1 MHRRPLLG
9 LTVASLASLAGCL
22 DVSGSAD
29 TETPP
34 PIDEPLG
41 EPFCV
46 SVENADDQP
55 YTLRVTVEIDER
67 PFGRGFELDPSE
79 HVEDWCFQR
88 PGRYRIVAETA
99 TASGTPGTSARWSP
113 GCPSTSTSAQPG
125 SPESRHLGTCTG
137 TDDAAVAR
145 RRKSRSRTDASE
157 IDPSAVTRLG
167 LPTITPTYERPH
179 DDQRLGYPNRV
190 NPTILPPFAARA
202 STTWCRIHD

>member
-55 YTLRVTVEIDER
+55 HTLRVTVEIDER
-67 PFGRGFELDPSE
+67 PFGRVFELDPSE
-79 HVEDWCFQR
+79 VVEDWCFQR

-99 TASGTPGTSARWSP
+99 TGERDA
-113 GCPSTSTSAQPG
+113 
-125 SPESRHLGTCTG
+125 RHLGEMEPGLSVHVDVSPT
-137 TDDAAVAR
+137 
-145 RRKSRSRTDASE
+145 
-157 IDPSAVTRLG
+157 G
-167 LPTITPTYERPH
+167 LPGISPP
-179 DDQRLGYPNRV
+179 GYV
-190 NPTILPPFAARA
+190 YG
-202 STTWCRIHD
+202 D